1 MNITAVVVTW
11 NRLENFQQCIAA
23 LRNQTRRVDRIVV
36 VNNASTDGTREWL
49 DSQTGLEVIHQ
60 QENLGNG
67 GGLKIGYERALE
79 LGADLVYS
87 VDDDAVARENA
98 VEKVLSAW
106 ERLSRTGD
114 WVVTSLC
121 IDPISGQTGPVAVAL
136 PGVPRPPERMIINV
150 KDAPPEL
157 IRDGVFQN
165 WGHFFLGALIPAKI
179 IREIGCPRPEYFLR
193 GEDYEYLLRCL
204 RHCRVGVVLDSI
216 VYHPMVIEP
225 PGLNRRLGPKDYYD
239 IRNHNIINREYFPR
253 LLNSPLFR
261 AAKYGRDLLHDMI
274 HGRSFDRL
282 RFYAFYDAVR
292 TNYNYRRDRTTI

>member
-1 MNITAVVVTW
+1 MNITAVVITH
-11 NRLENFQQCIAA
+11 NRLDDLKRCVSSLQE
-23 LRNQTRRVDRIVV
+23 QTRPLDRILVI
-36 VNNASTDGTREWL
+36 NNGSTDGTKEWVS
-49 DSQTGLEVIHQ
+49 SQPEIAAIHQ
-60 QENLGNG
+60 ANLGMG
-67 GGLKIGYERALE
+67 AGLKVGFERAVE
-79 LGADLVYS
+79 LGADLVYAL
-87 VDDDAVARENA
+87 DDDAKPKKDA

-106 ERLSRTGD
+106 MRLSQAED
-114 WVVTSLC
+114 WVVTSLS

-136 PGVPRPPERMIINV
+136 PGVPRPPERMIVNV

-157 IRDGVFQN
+157 IQDGVFQN
-165 WGHFFLGALIPAKI
+165 WGHFFLGVLIPKKVI
-179 IREIGCPRPEYFLR
+179 QEIGCPRTEYFLR

-225 PGLNRRLGPKDYYD
+225 PGLNRRLGHKDYYD

-261 AAKYGRDLLHDMI
+261 AAKYGRDLLRDLI
-274 HGRSFDRL
+274 HGRGFDRL

-292 TNYNYRRDRTTI
+292 INCNYRRDRTTI